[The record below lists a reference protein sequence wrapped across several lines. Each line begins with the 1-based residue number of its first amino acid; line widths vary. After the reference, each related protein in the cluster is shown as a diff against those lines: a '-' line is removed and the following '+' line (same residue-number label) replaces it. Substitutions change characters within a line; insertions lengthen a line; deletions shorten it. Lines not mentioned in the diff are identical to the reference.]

1 MTAQK
6 QLNIRSTAAYET
18 AHRLARRLGK
28 TTQQVVIEALEE
40 KAKVV
45 GDRDADPPPEVVEE
59 RIARLRALSA
69 ELLSSK
75 GPPLHDKS
83 DDDWLYDENGVPH

>member
-40 KAKVV
+40 KARKLNIEPD
-45 GDRDADPPPEVVEE
+45 GFPPEVVAENLK
-59 RIARLRALSA
+59 RIDEAVAQLQATRG
-69 ELLSSK
+69 K
-75 GPPLHDKS
+75 PLHNLS